1 MHPVFWQAIRDS
13 DYRVPD
19 GYDVTELTRELLGY
33 LGSPDPKLREKFG
46 YSIISYWI
54 ERGHFTSQQ
63 LREMTMQL
71 VGNLTKGLA
80 ERDGDSVFLRSY
92 SALVLAEIVT
102 RDNHQPFLTEAEI
115 KNLLRWTIQFMLA
128 ETDLRGY
135 IKRKG
140 WATSVGHSADLLR
153 QLARNR
159 YVAREDLEEM
169 MMAIA
174 TRVTHPAEHVF
185 VHGEDERLVLVVW
198 TALARQ
204 ELTMPFMINWLAK
217 LVQVIKLLRPDDPFD
232 PRVHGAVQNTR
243 NFLRSFYF
251 RVALNRKTDEW
262 LNRLRPKVLAAVKAL
277 NG

>member
-13 DYRVPD
+13 DFRVPS
-19 GYDVTELTRELLGY
+19 GYDVADLTRELMGY
-33 LGSPDPKLREKFG
+33 LASPDPLLRETFA

-54 ERGHFTSQQ
+54 ERNEYSSQQ

-71 VGNLTKGLA
+71 VGNLSVGLQ
-80 ERDGDSVFLRSY
+80 ERDGDTVFLRSY
-92 SALVLAEIVT
+92 SALLLAEIVA
-102 RDNHQPFLTEAEI
+102 RDNKHAFLTEAEI
-115 KNLLRWTIQFMLA
+115 KNLTRWTLEFMLA
-128 ETDLRGY
+128 ERDLRGFVR
-135 IKRKG
+135 RKG

-159 YVAREDLEEM
+159 YVDRNDLEEIM
-169 MMAIA
+169 SAIA
-174 TRVTHPAEHVF
+174 QRVTAPVEHIF

-198 TALARQ
+198 AALARQ
-204 ELTMPFMINWLAK
+204 DLTMPFMINWLAR
-217 LVQVIKLLRPDDPFD
+217 LVQVNHLLRPDEPFD

-251 RVALNRKTDEW
+251 RVALNKQTDEW
-262 LNRLRPKVLAAVKAL
+262 LNRLRPKVLAAVKAV